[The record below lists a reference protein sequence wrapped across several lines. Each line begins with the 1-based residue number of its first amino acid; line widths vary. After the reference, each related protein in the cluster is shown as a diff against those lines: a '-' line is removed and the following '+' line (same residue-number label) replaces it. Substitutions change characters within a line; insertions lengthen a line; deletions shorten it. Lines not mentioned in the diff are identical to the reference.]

1 MKRSNS
7 MIHDELS
14 VNVIDAIKVSRL
26 RGDGTIIKDAEFFSD
41 ISPEETEMIK
51 ELAEINLMVALV
63 RFEIENTGKFPTWV
77 IRLREAEK
85 RIEGL
90 V

>member
-1 MKRSNS
+1 M
-7 MIHDELS
+7 
-14 VNVIDAIKVSRL
+14 
-26 RGDGTIIKDAEFFSD
+26 IIKDAEFFSD

>member
-1 MKRSNS
+1 M
-7 MIHDELS
+7 
-14 VNVIDAIKVSRL
+14 
-26 RGDGTIIKDAEFFSD
+26 IIKDAEFFSD

-51 ELAEINLMVALV
+51 ELAEINLMVGLV
-63 RFEIENTGKFPTWV
+63 RLEIENTGKYPMWV
-77 IRLREAEK
+77 IRLMEAQK